1 MLFPIGSEL
10 TRGGDRLFE
19 IDPRKHSLITGK
31 SGVGKSTLL
40 VNAATWCIRNGDGI
54 LFIDPHGDAA
64 DRLLFRIP
72 RQRIRDVILIEPSAK
87 KIPGLNLFDYADKED
102 QERAT
107 QAFLTMMKSISG
119 DNWGPETERILNA
132 ACDAVLSRFERP
144 TILHIYLFVARQV
157 FRKKV
162 ANASD
167 DPMLKD
173 FIEQYDEELR
183 QSERMGKF
191 SPPLNKLDKF
201 IRPGIRSL
209 VGQEQSIDFLDAMDS
224 RKIVIAKLPK
234 GELGAL
240 ASSMLGSIIVSHLA
254 ITSLRRRGLRAHF
267 VAFIDEV
274 HNFVHGI
281 DLPTL
286 LAEARKYGVS
296 LFLATQNLAQLP
308 NPSAVFGNCSN
319 ILCFRMGGKDADIMA
334 QELGDDLLAQPIV
347 RLADWRF
354 YASIVK
360 DGSLY
365 LGENITTLPPFPF
378 LGDEADHRQVIKVS
392 RMRYGKKRKELD
404 LKIKKFLSQ

>member
-1 MLFPIGSEL
+1 
-10 TRGGDRLFE
+10 
-19 IDPRKHSLITGK
+19 
-31 SGVGKSTLL
+31 
-40 VNAATWCIRNGDGI
+40 
-54 LFIDPHGDAA
+54 
-64 DRLLFRIP
+64 
-72 RQRIRDVILIEPSAK
+72 
-87 KIPGLNLFDYADKED
+87 
-102 QERAT
+102 
-107 QAFLTMMKSISG
+107 
-119 DNWGPETERILNA
+119 
-132 ACDAVLSRFERP
+132 
-144 TILHIYLFVARQV
+144 
-157 FRKKV
+157 
-162 ANASD
+162 
-167 DPMLKD
+167 MLKD